1 MNLRLS
7 KQEVGMSAPAA
18 PSFRV
23 SKLHLLAPFILWLHD
38 GTVLI
43 NIQARRSEKYKNE
56 VIMGF

>member
-1 MNLRLS
+1 ML
-7 KQEVGMSAPAA
+7 APAA